1 MRVTEAAV
9 DTSLRDRLVLE
20 YAPLV
25 KTLARR
31 LARRLP
37 STVDVDDLMSIGM
50 VGLIEAA
57 GRYRPT
63 LGVPFDAF
71 ARRRVHGAMLDALR
85 DLDWAPRSMR
95 RRQRDIDAAIAALQ
109 QRLGRE
115 PSEEEVAREMGVA
128 LEQLRGAL
136 DEIRT
141 LELGAARALEGGA
154 DATSL
159 IEFCV
164 DPGEDVVARIERSQ
178 LVEHLGR
185 ALDRLPARERQI
197 LSLYYEHELTLAE
210 IGQVIGVG
218 ESRVSQLRALA
229 ISRLRAHMRRVLGLE
244 EDAR

>member
-1 MRVTEAAV
+1 MRMTEAAV
-9 DTSLRDRLVLE
+9 DTSARDRLVLE
-20 YAPLV
+20 FAPLV

-85 DLDWAPRSMR
+85 DLDWAPRSVR
-95 RRQRDIDAAIAALQ
+95 RKQRDIDATVAALQ

-115 PSEEEVAREMGVA
+115 PSEEEIARELGVA
-128 LEQLRGAL
+128 IEQLRGAL
-136 DEIRT
+136 DEIRM
-141 LELGAARALEGGA
+141 LELGAARPVEGST

-159 IEFCV
+159 VEFCV
-164 DPGEDVVARIERSQ
+164 DPGQDIVARIERRQ

-197 LSLYYEHELTLAE
+197 LSLYYQHELTLAE

-229 ISRLRAHMRRVLGLE
+229 ISRLRSHMRRALGLE